1 MRSTVMCLLMATV
14 AFAGGCQTWLIE
26 RTDRTVYSL
35 IDERQRAALGITHA
49 PNIGTQ
55 TGDDASLDRA
65 YRFSPHSL
73 EAGVPESFG
82 KARQAAE
89 APPALEEEPADEVQ
103 PAGAP
108 DGADEEEEVSSSIFT
123 EQELDQ
129 VLRVNLQDV
138 LTYAMRHARRLLDA
152 KEDLYLA
159 ALDLTLE
166 RHLWTPQ
173 FVASVRMDFDKFEQ
187 DDVTDRALD
196 TVSEVAVS
204 QRLPLG
210 GDLTARVIHSLVRD
224 VGELVS
230 KGEGGQVI
238 LDAQIPLLRGAG
250 RVAYESRYRAEREL
264 IYAVRRYER
273 FRRSFL
279 VNIAADYLNLQQAK
293 TRIINTYES
302 YLSRKLLSEKADFVH
317 HMGRSDD
324 IRDAPRA
331 KANLRSAEADL
342 VSTKEGYETA
352 LDRFKIRIGMAV
364 GELLDV
370 VDQGQDEGTQAV
382 DDLLPDITMEDA
394 TQVAIRYRLDL
405 LNSLDRV
412 DDVRRGVVIA
422 KNRIL
427 PDLDLTGRVT
437 MTSDPN
443 QLRAGNFRDERVSWQ
458 GGVQFRIDDRKT
470 ERNAYRASLVG
481 LGRAQRD
488 HEEFVDLVRADVR
501 RALRR
506 VKQQENL
513 RVIEGFNVK
522 ENTFRLDGARAQV
535 DLGRADNQD
544 VVDAENVLLA
554 AQNQLAAA
562 VAQYRIAILEF
573 RRDTGTLRITDDG
586 RWDNTPMSPGAPGV
600 EPHAPDDG

>member
-1 MRSTVMCLLMATV
+1 MRSTVIHLLIATV
-14 AFAGGCQTWLIE
+14 AFAAGCQAWLIE
-26 RTDRTVYSL
+26 RTDRDVYSL
-35 IDERQRAALGITHA
+35 IDERQRAALGIAHDA
-49 PNIGTQ
+49 SIGTK
-55 TGDDASLDRA
+55 TDDDRPLDRV
-65 YRFSPHSL
+65 YRFTPHTL
-73 EAGVPESFG
+73 KAGVPESFG
-82 KARQAAE
+82 KARQPPA
-89 APPALEEEPADEVQ
+89 APPPLEEKPEDQAQ
-103 PAGAP
+103 PAGEEGGT
-108 DGADEEEEVSSSIFT
+108 DTEEELSASIFT

-129 VLRVNLQDV
+129 VTLVNLQDV
-138 LTYAMRHARRLLDA
+138 LAYAMRHARSLQDA

-173 FVASVRMDFDKFEQ
+173 FVASVQVDFDNFEE
-187 DDVTDRALD
+187 DDVTDRALA

-210 GDLTARVIHSLVRD
+210 GDVAARVIHSLVREVSD
-224 VGELVS
+224 LVS

-279 VNIAADYLNLQQAK
+279 VGIAADYFNLQQAK
-293 TRIINTYES
+293 TRITNTYES
-302 YLSRKLLSEKADFVH
+302 YLSRKLLSEKADFIH
-317 HMGRSDD
+317 RMGRSDD

-370 VDQGQDEGTQAV
+370 VDQGQDEGTKAV
-382 DDLLPDITMEDA
+382 DDLLPDITMEEA
-394 TQVAIRYRLDL
+394 VNVAIRYRLDL
-405 LNSLDRV
+405 LNSLDQV

-422 KNRIL
+422 RNRIL

-443 QLRAGNFRDERVSWQ
+443 QLRAPTLREERVSWQ
-458 GGVQFRIDDRKT
+458 GGVQFRLDDRKT

-481 LGRAQRD
+481 LRRAQRD
-488 HEEFVDLVRADVR
+488 YEEFTDFVRADVR

-513 RVIEGFNVK
+513 RLIQEFNVK
-522 ENTFRLDGARAQV
+522 ENAFRLDGARAQV

-544 VVDAENVLLA
+544 VVDAENDLLA

-586 RWDNTPMSPGAPGV
+586 RWDNTPAAPGA
-600 EPHAPDDG
+600 EPDASDEG